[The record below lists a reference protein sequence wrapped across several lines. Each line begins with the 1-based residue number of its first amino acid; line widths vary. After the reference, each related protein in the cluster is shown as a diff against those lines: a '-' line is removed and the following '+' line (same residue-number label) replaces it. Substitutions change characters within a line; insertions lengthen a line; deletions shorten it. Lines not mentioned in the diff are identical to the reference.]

1 MDVTPL
7 VSKGRQLIESYGDGA
22 FKISGVVYTAPV
34 IVFPESCFS
43 PENFEAD
50 KSNFRLLREVFQTSY
65 SPSVLLYGTGKNT
78 SLIPEIEKE
87 FVREQNCVLDIMNTG
102 AACRT
107 FNVLCAEDRRVAA
120 VLFPVDYT

>member
-43 PENFEAD
+43 PDYFEAD
-50 KSNFRLLREVFQTSY
+50 ESNFRLLREVFQTSY

-87 FVREQNCVLDIMNTG
+87 FVRQQNCVLDIMNTG

-120 VLFPVDYT
+120 VLFPVD

>member
-43 PENFEAD
+43 LENFEAD
-50 KSNFRLLREVFQTSY
+50 KSSFRLLREVFQTGY
-65 SPSVLLYGTGKNT
+65 SPSVLLYGTGKNA

-87 FVREQNCVLDIMNTG
+87 FVRQQNCVLDIMNTG

-120 VLFPVDYT
+120 VLFPVD

>member
-22 FKISGVVYTAPV
+22 FKISGVVYNAPV

-50 KSNFRLLREVFQTSY
+50 KSNFRLLREKEGGEHHKSQAFTKLI
-65 SPSVLLYGTGKNT
+65 VLLLK
-78 SLIPEIEKE
+78 
-87 FVREQNCVLDIMNTG
+87 
-102 AACRT
+102 
-107 FNVLCAEDRRVAA
+107 
-120 VLFPVDYT
+120 

>member
-7 VSKGRQLIESYGDGA
+7 VSKGLQLIESYGDGA
-22 FKISGVVYTAPV
+22 FKISGVVYNTPV

-43 PENFEAD
+43 PDYFEAD
-50 KSNFRLLREVFQTSY
+50 ESNFRLLREVFQTSY
-65 SPSVLLYGTGKNT
+65 SPSVLLFGTGKNT

-87 FVREQNCVLDIMNTG
+87 FVRQQNCVLDIMNTG

-120 VLFPVDYT
+120 VLFPVD

>member
-43 PENFEAD
+43 PDYFEAD
-50 KSNFRLLREVFQTSY
+50 ESNFRLLREVFQTSY
-65 SPSVLLYGTGKNT
+65 SPSVLLYGTGNNT
-78 SLIPEIEKE
+78 NLIPEIEKE
-87 FVREQNCVLDIMNTG
+87 FVRQQNCVLDIMNTG

-120 VLFPVDYT
+120 VLFPVD

>member
-22 FKISGVVYTAPV
+22 FKISGVVYTDPV

-43 PENFEAD
+43 PDYFEAD
-50 KSNFRLLREVFQTSY
+50 ESNFRLLREVFQTSY
-65 SPSVLLYGTGKNT
+65 SPSVLLFGTGKNT

-87 FVREQNCVLDIMNTG
+87 FVRQQNCVLDIMNTG

-120 VLFPVDYT
+120 VLFPVD

>member
-22 FKISGVVYTAPV
+22 FKISGVVYNAPV

-43 PENFEAD
+43 PDYFEAD
-50 KSNFRLLREVFQTSY
+50 ESNFRLLREVFQTTY
-65 SPSVLLYGTGKNT
+65 SPSVLLYGTGKNI

-87 FVREQNCVLDIMNTG
+87 FVRQQNCVLDIMNTG

-120 VLFPVDYT
+120 VLFPVD

>member
-22 FKISGVVYTAPV
+22 FKISGVVYTDPV

-43 PENFEAD
+43 PDYFEAD
-50 KSNFRLLREVFQTSY
+50 ESNFRLLREVFQTSY
-65 SPSVLLYGTGKNT
+65 SPSVLLFGTGKNT

-120 VLFPVDYT
+120 VLFPVD

>member
-43 PENFEAD
+43 PKNFEAD
-50 KSNFRLLREVFQTSY
+50 KSNIRLLREVFQTSY

-87 FVREQNCVLDIMNTG
+87 FVRKQNCVLDIMNTG

-120 VLFPVDYT
+120 VLFPVD

>member
-43 PENFEAD
+43 PDYFEAD
-50 KSNFRLLREVFQTSY
+50 ESNFRLLREVFQTSY

-120 VLFPVDYT
+120 VLFPVD

>member
-43 PENFEAD
+43 PDYFEAD
-50 KSNFRLLREVFQTSY
+50 ESNFKLLREVFQTSY

-78 SLIPEIEKE
+78 SLLPEIEKE
-87 FVREQNCVLDIMNTG
+87 FVRQQNCVLDIMNTG

-120 VLFPVDYT
+120 VLFPVD

>member
-43 PENFEAD
+43 PENLEAD
-50 KSNFRLLREVFQTSY
+50 KSNIRLLREVFQTSY

-78 SLIPEIEKE
+78 SLIPEIEKK
-87 FVREQNCVLDIMNTG
+87 FVRQQNCVLDIMNTG

-120 VLFPVDYT
+120 VLFPVD